1 MPEFIENTRD
11 LRSKELSELETVL
24 AGWEDCAPGH
34 FYGPTVRSHELIHFI
49 TQGQGQLTIGGKT
62 YTAAAGDAFLI
73 PAEEMSYYI
82 ADYRSPWYY
91 AWIGFTGIG
100 AARYMR
106 QLMWASEGSYVLHG
120 LDTEKYAALLR
131 KTGSLKGA
139 SLQNYLMCQSVLLEV
154 LSNLV
159 GDLSAGLPD
168 QPVPSLAEKI
178 KFYLDIKYNEKTPV
192 SEIAAAFGVHPN
204 YLTRVFR
211 EKYKVSPKKYLL
223 SLKLKKAASLLTSS
237 DLPVALIA
245 SSVGFDDQAAFS
257 KAFKAVYGSSPT
269 AFRGVP
275 GDGSMVPIREP

>member
-1 MPEFIENTRD
+1 MPEFIENSKD
-11 LRSKELSELETVL
+11 LKAKQLSELETVL

-34 FYGPTVRSHELIHFI
+34 DYGPTVRSHELIHFI
-49 TQGQGQLTIGGKT
+49 TQGQGQLTIDGKIFS
-62 YTAAAGDAFLI
+62 AAAGDAFLI

-82 ADYRSPWYY
+82 ADYQDPWHY
-91 AWIGFTGIG
+91 AWIGFTGIS
-100 AARYMR
+100 ASRYMR
-106 QLMWASEGSYVLHG
+106 QLQKVSENGYILHG
-120 LDTEKYAALLR
+120 LDTEKYVSLLR
-131 KTGSLKGA
+131 KAGSLSGA

-168 QPVPSLAEKI
+168 QSAPSLAERV

-211 EKYKVSPKKYLL
+211 EKYKTSPKKYLL
-223 SLKLKKAASLLTSS
+223 SLKLKKAAGLLTSS
-237 DLPVALIA
+237 DLPIALIA